1 MTIKVDY
8 AVLESANQQMQGIS
22 RTIDEKL
29 DTLRQMLSKLQWE
42 GEDRAAY
49 EQHQA
54 QWDSAVRDINRILN
68 EIGGAVGIA
77 RENYVSTEMSNSKV
91 WGGSVRPGLG

>member
-1 MTIKVDY
+1 MSIKVDY
-8 AVLESANQQMQGIS
+8 AVLESANQQMQSIS

-29 DTLRQMLSKLQWE
+29 DTLRSMLSKLEWDGQ
-42 GEDRAAY
+42 DRAAY

-68 EIGGAVGIA
+68 EIGGAVGVA
-77 RENYVSTEMSNSKV
+77 RENYVSTEMSNAKV
-91 WGGSVRPGLG
+91 WG

>member
-1 MTIKVDY
+1 MSIKVDY
-8 AVLESANQQMQGIS
+8 AVLESSNQQMQAIS

-29 DTLRQMLSKLQWE
+29 DTLRSMLTKLEWE
-42 GEDRAAY
+42 GQDRVAY

-54 QWDSAVRDINRILN
+54 QWDAAVRDINKVLN

-77 RENYVSTEMSNSKV
+77 RENYMTTEMSNSKV
-91 WGGSVRPGLG
+91 WG

>member
-1 MTIKVDY
+1 MSIKVDY
-8 AVLESANQQMQGIS
+8 AVLESSNQQMQAIS

-29 DTLRQMLSKLQWE
+29 DTLRAMLTKLEWE
-42 GEDRAAY
+42 GQDRVAY

-54 QWDSAVRDINRILN
+54 QWDAAVRDINKVLN

-77 RENYVSTEMSNSKV
+77 RENYMTTEMSNSKV
-91 WGGSVRPGLG
+91 WG

>member
-1 MTIKVDY
+1 MSIKVDY
-8 AVLESANQQMQGIS
+8 AVLENANQQMQTIS

-29 DTLRQMLSKLQWE
+29 DTLRSMLSKLQWD
-42 GEDRAAY
+42 GQDRAAY

-77 RENYVSTEMSNSKV
+77 RENYVNTEMSNAKV
-91 WGGSVRPGLG
+91 WG

>member
-8 AVLESANQQMQGIS
+8 AVLESAHHQMQSIS
-22 RTIDEKL
+22 QTIDEKL

-42 GEDRAAY
+42 GEDRHSY

-54 QWDSAVRDINRILN
+54 QWDAAVRDINRILN
-68 EIGGAVGIA
+68 DIGGAVGIA
-77 RENYVSTEMSNSKV
+77 RENYVTTEMSNSKV
-91 WGGSVRPGLG
+91 WGGGS

>member
-1 MTIKVDY
+1 MSIKVDY
-8 AVLESANQQMQGIS
+8 AVLESANQQMLTIS

-29 DTLRQMLSKLQWE
+29 DTLRSMLSKLQWD
-42 GEDRAAY
+42 GQDRAAY

-68 EIGGAVGIA
+68 EIGGAVGVA
-77 RENYVSTEMSNSKV
+77 RENYVSTEMSNAKV
-91 WGGSVRPGLG
+91 WG

>member
-8 AVLESANQQMQGIS
+8 AVLESSNQQMQSIS

-29 DTLRQMLSKLQWE
+29 DTLRQMLSKLQWD
-42 GEDRAAY
+42 GEDRASY

-54 QWDSAVRDINRILN
+54 QWDIAVRDINKILN
-68 EIGGAVGIA
+68 DIGGAVGIA
-77 RENYVSTEMSNSKV
+77 RENYVSTEMSNSKM
-91 WGGSVRPGLG
+91 WG

>member
-1 MTIKVDY
+1 MSIKVDY
-8 AVLESANQQMQGIS
+8 AVLESSNQQMTAIS

-29 DTLRQMLSKLQWE
+29 DTLRSMLSKLQWD

-54 QWDSAVRDINRILN
+54 QWDAAVRDINKILN
-68 EIGGAVGIA
+68 DIGGAVGIA
-77 RENYVSTEMSNSKV
+77 RENYVSTEMSNAKA
-91 WGGSVRPGLG
+91 WN

>member
-8 AVLESANQQMQGIS
+8 AALESANQQMQSIS

-29 DTLRQMLSKLQWE
+29 DPLRSMLSKLEWDGQ
-42 GEDRAAY
+42 DRTAY

-54 QWDSAVRDINRILN
+54 QWDNAVRDINRVLN
-68 EIGGAVGIA
+68 EIGGAVGVA
-77 RENYVSTEMSNSKV
+77 RENYVSTEMSNAKV
-91 WGGSVRPGLG
+91 WN